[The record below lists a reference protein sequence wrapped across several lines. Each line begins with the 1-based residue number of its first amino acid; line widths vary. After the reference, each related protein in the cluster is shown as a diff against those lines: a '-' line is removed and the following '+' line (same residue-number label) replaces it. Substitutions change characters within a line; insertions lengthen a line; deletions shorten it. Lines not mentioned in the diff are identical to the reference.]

1 MDTSARDTMYYLINH
16 TGGWGPGTRAREER
30 AFMSTVVLD
39 NVTKV
44 YPGGYLAVDRMNLR
58 ADEGE
63 LLVLLGPSGCGKST
77 LLRMIA
83 GLEEITAGD
92 LWLGGKLANHLPP
105 RDRDVAMVFQN
116 GALYPHRTVRGNLA
130 FPLEI
135 AKADPALVRER
146 VVELSR
152 ALHIDE
158 TLDRR
163 PGTLSGGQRQR
174 VAMGRAIV
182 RQPSLFLMDE
192 PLSNL
197 DAGMRTE
204 LRMEISSLVRAL
216 GVTTIYVT
224 HDQVEALTLADRIAI
239 MNRGVLQDIG
249 TPAQVYNDPATAF
262 TAAFLSSQ
270 QLNLLAATVRTP
282 QNQFILLDFGP
293 HQITMPWTD
302 PRAYAVSQHTGAQ
315 IIVGIRPDALVP
327 VPEKAEGPSF
337 FGRVRTLEYHGHEW
351 MAYLEAGIPAV
362 VVPEPPDPRHNLA
375 NGGQANGSG
384 KARSVMR
391 RLLNREEEE
400 QAPPPAPSGS
410 GTHRRADLIVRLG
423 NRPVWKAGEHGRVA
437 VDVSR
442 LMLFTQTGARIDP
455 PRR

>member
-1 MDTSARDTMYYLINH
+1 
-16 TGGWGPGTRAREER
+16 
-30 AFMSTVVLD
+30 MSTVVLD

-44 YPGGYLAVDRMNLR
+44 YPGGVLAVDRLSLR
-58 ADEGE
+58 AGDGE
-63 LLVLLGPSGCGKST
+63 MLVLLGPSGCGKST

-83 GLEEITAGD
+83 GLEEITSGD
-92 LWLGGKLANHLPP
+92 LWLGGKLANQLAP

-116 GALYPHRTVRGNLA
+116 GALYPHRTVRGNLS

-135 AKADPALVRER
+135 AKTEPSLVRER
-146 VVELSR
+146 VIELSR

-204 LRMEISSLVRAL
+204 LRQEISSLIRAL
-216 GVTTIYVT
+216 GVTTVYVT
-224 HDQVEALTLADRIAI
+224 HDQIEALTLADRIAI

-249 TPAQVYNDPATAF
+249 APGQVYNDPATAF

-270 QLNLLAATVRTP
+270 QLNLLSATVRTP
-282 QNQFILLDFGP
+282 QNQFILLDFGT

-302 PRAYAVSQHTGAQ
+302 PRAYAVSQHTGMN
-315 IIVGIRPDALVP
+315 IIVGIRPDALAP
-327 VPEKAEGPSF
+327 MPEKADGPSF

-351 MAYLEAGIPAV
+351 LAYVEAGIPSV
-362 VVPEPPDPRHNLA
+362 VAPEPPDLQAQGNGHHHAA
-375 NGGQANGSG
+375 NG
-384 KARSVMR
+384 KARSMMR
-391 RLLNREEEE
+391 RLLNGGGEEREET
-400 QAPPPAPSGS
+400 PPPVTDR

-423 NRPVWKAGEHGRVA
+423 ARPVWRPGEHARVA

-442 LMLFTQTGARIDP
+442 LMLFTSTGARIDP

>member
-1 MDTSARDTMYYLINH
+1 
-16 TGGWGPGTRAREER
+16 
-30 AFMSTVVLD
+30 MSTVVLD

-44 YPGGYLAVDRMNLR
+44 YPGGHLAVDRMNLR

-83 GLEEITAGD
+83 GLEDITAGE
-92 LWLGGKLANHLPP
+92 LWLGGRHANHLAP

-116 GALYPHRTVRGNLA
+116 GALYPHRTVRGNIS

-135 AKADPALVRER
+135 AKTDPAVVRER

-163 PGTLSGGQRQR
+163 PATLSGGQRQR

-182 RQPSLFLMDE
+182 RRPSLFLMDE

-216 GVTTIYVT
+216 GVTTVYVT
-224 HDQVEALTLADRIAI
+224 HDQIEALTLADRIAI

-249 TPAQVYNDPATAF
+249 TPGQVYNDPATAF

-270 QLNLLAATVRTP
+270 QLNLLAADVRTP

-293 HQITMPWTD
+293 HQIRMNWTD
-302 PRAYAVSQHTGAQ
+302 PRAYAISQHTGSQ
-315 IIVGIRPDALVP
+315 IVVGIRPDALVP
-327 VPEKAEGPSF
+327 VPEYTEGPTF

-351 MAYLEAGIPAV
+351 LAYLEAGIPAV
-362 VVPEPPDPRHNLA
+362 VVPEPPDPRQA
-375 NGGQANGSG
+375 RTGGGQEAGRS
-384 KARSVMR
+384 RSVVR
-391 RLLNREEEE
+391 RLLSGGNAAEDGE
-400 QAPPPAPSGS
+400 PAGPVPAGS

-423 NRPVWKAGEHGRVA
+423 ARPVWRAGEHGRVA

-442 LMLFTQTGARIDP
+442 LMLFTQDGHRIDP

>member
-1 MDTSARDTMYYLINH
+1 
-16 TGGWGPGTRAREER
+16 
-30 AFMSTVVLD
+30 MSTVVLD
-39 NVTKV
+39 SVTKV
-44 YPGGYLAVDRMNLR
+44 YPGGHLAVDRMSLR
-58 ADEGE
+58 AEEGE

-83 GLEEITAGD
+83 GLEEITSGD
-92 LWLGGKLANHLPP
+92 LYLDGKHANELAP

-116 GALYPHRTVRGNLA
+116 GALYPHRTVRGNLS

-135 AKADPALVRER
+135 AKADPNLVRDR

-239 MNRGVLQDIG
+239 MNRGVLQDVG
-249 TPAQVYNDPATAF
+249 TPGQIYNDPATAF
-262 TAAFLSSQ
+262 VAAFLSSQ

-282 QNQFILLDFGP
+282 QNQYISLDFGL

-302 PRAYAVSQHTGAQ
+302 PRSYAVSQHTGSQ
-315 IIVGIRPDALVP
+315 IIVGIRPDALAP
-327 VPEKAEGPSF
+327 IPEGAEGPHF
-337 FGRVRTLEYHGHEW
+337 AGRVRALEYHGHEW
-351 MAYLEAGIPAV
+351 LAYLEVGIPAV
-362 VVPEPPDPRHNLA
+362 PAPEPAPGL
-375 NGGQANGSG
+375 NGHVNGNG
-384 KARSVMR
+384 HAGNGVGGRMRAVMR
-391 RLLNREEEE
+391 RLIPGGGHGDADPAEEHT
-400 QAPPPAPSGS
+400 PPPGS
-410 GTHRRADLIVRLG
+410 GHHRRSDLIVRLG
-423 NRPVWKAGEHGRVA
+423 SRPVWRTGDFGRVA
-437 VDVSR
+437 VDLSK
-442 LMLFTQTGARIDP
+442 LMLFTVQGDRIDP

>member
-1 MDTSARDTMYYLINH
+1 
-16 TGGWGPGTRAREER
+16 
-30 AFMSTVVLD
+30 MSTVVLD

-44 YPGGYLAVDRMNLR
+44 YPGGYLAVDRLSLH
-58 ADEGE
+58 AGEGE

-83 GLEEITAGD
+83 GLEDITSGE
-92 LWLGGKLANHLPP
+92 LWLNGEYANHLAP

-116 GALYPHRTVRGNLA
+116 GALYPHRTVRGNLS

-135 AKADPALVRER
+135 AKADPGHVKER

-158 TLDRR
+158 MLDRK

-224 HDQVEALTLADRIAI
+224 HDQVEALSLADRIAI
-239 MNRGVLQDIG
+239 LNRGVLQDVG
-249 TPAQVYNDPATAF
+249 TPAQIYNDPATAF
-262 TAAFLSSQ
+262 VASFLSSQ
-270 QLNLLAATVRTP
+270 QLNLLEAVVRTP
-282 QNQFILLDFGP
+282 QNQFILLDFGL
-293 HQITMPWTD
+293 HRLTIPWND
-302 PRAYAVSQHTGAQ
+302 PRAYAVSRHVGQS
-315 IIVGIRPDALVP
+315 IIVGIRPDGLAPLPPTADDVP
-327 VPEKAEGPSF
+327 CFS
-337 FGRVRTLEYHGHEW
+337 GRVRTLEYHGHEW
-351 MAYLEAGIPAV
+351 LAYVEAGMPGV
-362 VVPEPPDPRHNLA
+362 PVPEPPDRRHH
-375 NGGQANGSG
+375 GVNGSSNG
-384 KARSVMR
+384 SRARALVR
-391 RLLNREEEE
+391 RLLSGPQEDED
-400 QAPPPAPSGS
+400 PPPVTGSGS
-410 GTHRRADLIVRLG
+410 HRRADLIVRLG
-423 NRPVWKAGEHGRVA
+423 SRPTWRPGEHARVA
-437 VDVSR
+437 VDLSK
-442 LMLFTQTGARIDP
+442 LLLFTPDGARIDP

>member
-1 MDTSARDTMYYLINH
+1 
-16 TGGWGPGTRAREER
+16 
-30 AFMSTVVLD
+30 MSTVVLD
-39 NVTKV
+39 NVSKI
-44 YPGGYLAVDRMNLR
+44 YPGGVLAVDRLNLR
-58 ADEGE
+58 AEDGE

-83 GLEEITAGD
+83 GLEEMTSGD
-92 LWLGGKLANHLPP
+92 LWIDGRIANHLAP

-116 GALYPHRTVRGNLA
+116 GALYPHRTVRGNLS

-135 AKADPALVRER
+135 AKADPSVVNDR
-146 VVELSR
+146 VVELSK

-158 TLDRR
+158 TLERR

-204 LRMEISSLVRAL
+204 LRMEISSLIRAL

-239 MNRGVLQDIG
+239 MNRGVLQDVG
-249 TPAQVYNDPATAF
+249 TPGQIYNDPATAF
-262 TAAFLSSQ
+262 VAAFLSSQ
-270 QLNLLAATVRTP
+270 QLNLLCPQVRTP
-282 QNQFILLDFGP
+282 QNQYILLDFGA

-302 PRAYAVSQHTGAQ
+302 PRAYAVSQHTGGT
-315 IIVGIRPDALVP
+315 IIVGIRPDALAP
-327 VPEKAEGPSF
+327 VPESYEGPSF
-337 FGRVRTLEYHGHEW
+337 YGRVRTLEYHGHEW
-351 MAYLEAGIPAV
+351 LAYVEAGLPSV
-362 VVPEPPDPRHNLA
+362 PVPEPPDPRRHGRA
-375 NGGQANGSG
+375 TNGTSNGR
-384 KARSVMR
+384 ARSMMR
-391 RLLNREEEE
+391 RLFSSKEPEPEPEPDVTPNG
-400 QAPPPAPSGS
+400 QPASS

-423 NRPVWKAGEHGRVA
+423 ARPVWRAGEPARVG
-437 VDVSR
+437 VDLNR
-442 LMLFTQTGARIDP
+442 LMLFTNDGSRIDP

>member
-1 MDTSARDTMYYLINH
+1 
-16 TGGWGPGTRAREER
+16 
-30 AFMSTVVLD
+30 MSTVVLD
-39 NVTKV
+39 NVTKI

-83 GLEEITAGD
+83 GLEEITSGD
-92 LWLGGKLANHLPP
+92 LWLGGEIANHLAP

-116 GALYPHRTVRGNLA
+116 GALYPHRTVRGNLS

-135 AKADPALVRER
+135 AKADPTMVKQR

-262 TAAFLSSQ
+262 TAAFLNSQ

-282 QNQFILLDFGP
+282 QNQFIMLDFGP

-302 PRAYAVSQHTGAQ
+302 PRAYAVSQHTGTQ
-315 IIVGIRPDALVP
+315 IIVGIRPDGLVP
-327 VPEKAEGPSF
+327 VPERTEGPTF

-351 MAYLEAGIPAV
+351 LAYLEAGIPAV
-362 VVPEPPDPRHNLA
+362 NVPEPPDRRQL
-375 NGGQANGSG
+375 NGAGGGG
-384 KARSVMR
+384 KARSMMR
-391 RLLNREEEE
+391 RLLNGSAPAAEEE
-400 QAPPPAPSGS
+400 QQQPAASQS

-423 NRPVWKAGEHGRVA
+423 NRPVWRAGDAGRVA

-442 LMLFTQTGARIDP
+442 LMLFTMDGTRIDP

>member
-1 MDTSARDTMYYLINH
+1 
-16 TGGWGPGTRAREER
+16 
-30 AFMSTVVLD
+30 MSTVVLD

-44 YPGGYLAVDRMNLR
+44 YPGGTLAVDRLSLR
-58 ADEGE
+58 AEEGE

-92 LWLGGKLANHLPP
+92 LYLHGGLANDLAP

-135 AKADPALVRER
+135 AKADPAMVRER

-158 TLDRR
+158 TLERR

-197 DAGMRTE
+197 DASMRTE

-239 MNRGVLQDIG
+239 LNRGVLQDVG
-249 TPAQVYNDPATAF
+249 TPAQIYNDPATAF
-262 TAAFLSSQ
+262 VASFLSSQ
-270 QLNLLAATVRTP
+270 QLNLLSATVRTP
-282 QNQFILLDFGP
+282 QNQYILLDFGL

-302 PRAYAVSQHTGAQ
+302 PRAYAVSQHTGSQ
-315 IIVGIRPDALVP
+315 IIVGIRSDGLTPI
-327 VPEKAEGPSF
+327 PEGVDGPHF
-337 FGRVRTLEYHGHEW
+337 AGRVRTLEYHGHEW
-351 MAYLEAGIPAV
+351 LAYLEVGIPAV
-362 VVPEPPDPRHNLA
+362 SAPEPMPKLA
-375 NGGQANGSG
+375 NGYVNGYTNGNGNGHGTAARMRSMVRRLIGNGEPDPAEDAPPITGSG
-384 KARSVMR
+384 H
-391 RLLNREEEE
+391 
-400 QAPPPAPSGS
+400 
-410 GTHRRADLIVRLG
+410 HRRSDLVVRLG
-423 NRPVWKAGEHGRVA
+423 GRPVWRAGEHGRVA
-437 VDVSR
+437 VDLSR
-442 LMLFTQTGARIDP
+442 IMLFTTTGERIDP

>member
-1 MDTSARDTMYYLINH
+1 
-16 TGGWGPGTRAREER
+16 
-30 AFMSTVVLD
+30 MSTVVLD

-58 ADEGE
+58 AGDGE
-63 LLVLLGPSGCGKST
+63 FLVLLGPSGCGKST

-83 GLEEITAGD
+83 GLEEVTSGD
-92 LWLGGKLANHLPP
+92 LWLGGELANDLAP

-116 GALYPHRTVRGNLA
+116 GALYPHRTVRGNLS

-135 AKADPALVRER
+135 AKADPALVQER
-146 VVELSR
+146 VTELSK

-158 TLDRR
+158 TLNRR

-204 LRMEISSLVRAL
+204 LRMEISALVRSL

-239 MNRGVLQDIG
+239 MNRGVLQDVG
-249 TPAQVYNDPATAF
+249 TPGQVYNDPATAF
-262 TAAFLSSQ
+262 TAAFLNSQ

-293 HQITMPWTD
+293 HQITIPWTD
-302 PRAYAVSQHTGAQ
+302 PRAYAISQHVGSQ
-315 IIVGIRPDALVP
+315 ILVGLRPDCLAP
-327 VPEKAEGPSF
+327 VPETFEGPVF
-337 FGRVRTLEYHGHEW
+337 LGRVRALEYHGHEW
-351 MAYLEAGIPAV
+351 LAYVESGITSMP
-362 VVPEPPDPRHNLA
+362 VPEPPDPRLNA
-375 NGGQANGSG
+375 RTGETSQGSRI
-384 KARSVMR
+384 RSMMR
-391 RLLNREEEE
+391 RLLPSADVDPEPQYQSQE
-400 QAPPPAPSGS
+400 QAGG
-410 GTHRRADLIVRLG
+410 GTHRRADLIVRVG
-423 NRPVWKAGEHGRVA
+423 SRPVWRAGEPARVG
-437 VDVSR
+437 VDATR
-442 LMLFTQTGARIDP
+442 LLLFTADGSRIDP
-455 PRR
+455 PHR

>member
-1 MDTSARDTMYYLINH
+1 
-16 TGGWGPGTRAREER
+16 
-30 AFMSTVVLD
+30 MSTVVLD
-39 NVTKV
+39 NVSKI
-44 YPGGYLAVDRMNLR
+44 YPGGVLAVDRFNLR
-58 ADEGE
+58 AEDGE

-83 GLEEITAGD
+83 GLEEITSGD
-92 LWLGGKLANHLPP
+92 LWIDGRMANHLPP

-116 GALYPHRTVRGNLA
+116 GALYPHRTVRGNLS

-135 AKADPALVRER
+135 AKADPSLVKDR
-146 VVELSR
+146 VIELSK

-239 MNRGVLQDIG
+239 MNRGVLQDVG
-249 TPAQVYNDPATAF
+249 TPGQIYNDPATAF
-262 TAAFLSSQ
+262 VAAFLSSQ
-270 QLNLLAATVRTP
+270 QLNLLSPQVRTP
-282 QNQFILLDFGP
+282 QNQYILLDFGP

-302 PRAYAVSQHTGAQ
+302 PRAYAVSQHTGGT
-315 IIVGIRPDALVP
+315 IIVGIRPDALAP
-327 VPEKAEGPSF
+327 VPETYDGASF
-337 FGRVRTLEYHGHEW
+337 QGRVRTLEYHGHEW
-351 MAYLEAGIPAV
+351 LAYVEAGLPAV
-362 VVPEPPDPRHNLA
+362 AVPEPPDPRQNGKAA
-375 NGGQANGSG
+375 NGGGPSR
-384 KARSVMR
+384 ARSMMR
-391 RLLNREEEE
+391 RLLSGGEREPE
-400 QAPPPAPSGS
+400 QEQEPESMLNGASIS

-423 NRPVWKAGEHGRVA
+423 SRPVWRAGEHARVG
-437 VDVSR
+437 VDLNR
-442 LMLFTQTGARIDP
+442 LMLFTNDGGRIDP

>member
-1 MDTSARDTMYYLINH
+1 
-16 TGGWGPGTRAREER
+16 
-30 AFMSTVVLD
+30 MSTVVLD

-58 ADEGE
+58 AEDGE

-83 GLEEITAGD
+83 GLEDVTSGD
-92 LWLGGKLANHLPP
+92 LWLGGNLANDLAP

-116 GALYPHRTVRGNLA
+116 GALYPHRTVRGNLS

-135 AKADPALVRER
+135 AKADPEMVRER
-146 VVELSR
+146 VTELSR

-204 LRMEISSLVRAL
+204 LRMEIGSLVRSL

-239 MNRGVLQDIG
+239 MNRGVLQDVG
-249 TPAQVYNDPATAF
+249 TPGQVYNDPATAF
-262 TAAFLSSQ
+262 TAAFLNSQ
-270 QLNLLAATVRTP
+270 QLNLLSAVVRTP

-293 HQITMPWTD
+293 HQITIPWSD
-302 PRAYAVSQHTGAQ
+302 PRAYAISQHVGNQ
-315 IIVGIRPDALVP
+315 IIVGLRPDCLAP
-327 VPEKAEGPSF
+327 VPDTFEGPVF
-337 FGRVRTLEYHGHEW
+337 LGRVRALEYHGHEW
-351 MAYLEAGIPAV
+351 MAYVESGITSV
-362 VVPEPPDPRHNLA
+362 SVPEPPDPRLHA
-375 NGGQANGSG
+375 RGADSAAQGGRIRAM
-384 KARSVMR
+384 MR
-391 RLLNREEEE
+391 RLLSSGEAEAEPQY
-400 QAPPPAPSGS
+400 QAQDQSS
-410 GTHRRADLIVRLG
+410 GTHRRADLIVRVG
-423 NRPVWKAGEHGRVA
+423 SRPVWRAGEPARVG
-437 VDVSR
+437 VDATR
-442 LMLFTQTGARIDP
+442 LLLFASDGSRIDP
-455 PRR
+455 PHR